1 MYSSADS
8 GSTWTSL
15 STPTDYTLNSAGTE
29 VVLTTGIAPNVF
41 IKIMRRT
48 PYLDEYVN
56 FQSSSLLTADQLN
69 TAEMFSMYV
78 DQELSDWLGS
88 ITGGGSPG
96 DLLELDNLDDVTII
110 SPVDWDQLTF
120 DATSQQWVNKSPTEI
135 TEATVGLDD
144 LADATITN
152 PVNWD
157 QLTFDST
164 SQQWVNKSP
173 TEITETTVGLDDL
186 KGVALTGP
194 ADKDVLRFNGI
205 DQWVNVPTRDVAD
218 QDAGTPAWGDDAQ
231 ATAGAIARRHDN
243 IVSPT
248 LPPAAPYQEGKFWFQ
263 DDVNKTLS
271 VWNGTGWT
279 SITSG
284 GTFTTQPKII
294 YVDASNGDDSFD
306 GHRIISP
313 KLTIK
318 AAVEQANA
326 DTSFGDG
333 SIILVAPGVYQE
345 TFPITIT
352 AQNLSIVGQS
362 IRSVFVH
369 PTTATEEETMFLC
382 DSGTY
387 INGMSFAG
395 LKASG
400 TRGAAGSVD
409 PDPVYGL
416 PPNQGW
422 VAAFRTGCTIRKSP
436 YIQNCTVFSDSN
448 IDNDN
453 FDPNNLTG
461 GTGGDITSDPCG
473 GGIYCDGNAPL
484 ATSPLRS
491 FVVDSF
497 TNINL
502 DGPGILI
509 ANNGYVQAV
518 SYFSTF
524 CHYQLKVITGGSGNL
539 TACTTDFGRYGL
551 IADGKSSTELFSGAT
566 SGTYNGYTGVPGAYV
581 PGDVAITVTGLTTG
595 WTTNQPGTTML
606 MEIGSELYPILSVTP
621 VSGASSVVTVLNP
634 SPNNKAVNLGLNPG
648 AVSDGTAVKFY
659 LRSQISTS
667 GHTFEYVGAANGTD
681 YRAAP
686 WLGGIP
692 DTTKQAIQLGG
703 SGSNA
708 QYNSG
713 AVYLS
718 STDENGRF
726 QIGIGGDALLVDQ
739 RTGQIT
745 LPVGAVSSSVE
756 SDLDPTLGA
765 DLYVNGKKI
774 RGGRSSNP
782 VGDVVLEVDGASAFR
797 LESTSAVQVPVG
809 TEAQRPA
816 TPEAGMIRFNS
827 DADKYESYDGT
838 NWGSLVGGDIG
849 TAPENI
855 PINGYLGRQAFV
867 DEVGTLRPYF
877 ASSGFYSAPQTGG
890 DIQFRYVSDT
900 EVTLVMKG
908 LDGTIRSTTL
918 TLS

>member
-1 MYSSADS
+1 MSFYSADLYPGTGSQVAFPVTFDFLDRDTVAVYRVETLDGTQVELTVIQS
-8 GSTWTSL
+8 GA
-15 STPTDYTLNSAGTE
+15 PTANQFVWDNDQLVTVGTAP
-29 VVLTTGIAPNVF
+29 TTAQQL
-41 IKIMRRT
+41 KIQRRT
-48 PYLDEYVN
+48 PVSEQAVQWKDGSYIVAED
-56 FQSSSLLTADQLN
+56 LN
-69 TAEMFSMYV
+69 TSEEQSLYI
-78 DQELSDWLGS
+78 DQELTDWLS
-88 ITGGGSPG
+88 EITGGGSGPG
-96 DLLELDNLDDVTII
+96 DFVDLDNLGDVTIT
-110 SPVDWDQLTF
+110 SPV
-120 DATSQQWVNKSPTEI
+120 
-135 TEATVGLDD
+135 
-144 LADATITN
+144 
-152 PVNWD
+152 
-157 QLTFDST
+157 
-164 SQQWVNKSP
+164 
-173 TEITETTVGLDDL
+173 
-186 KGVALTGP
+186 
-194 ADKDVLRFNGI
+194 DKDVLRYDDTT
-205 DQWVNVPTRDVAD
+205 DQWVNVPSRDVAD
-218 QDAGTPAWGDDAQ
+218 QDAGTPAWDDTAQ

-243 IVSPT
+243 FVSPT

-263 DDVNKTLS
+263 NDVDKTLS
-271 VWNGTGWT
+271 VWNGTGWI

-294 YVDASNGDDSFD
+294 YVDASNGNDIND

-318 AAVEQANA
+318 AAVEQANS

-333 SIILVAPGVYQE
+333 SIILIAPGVYQE

-369 PTTATEEETMFLC
+369 PTTATEEATMFLC

-409 PDPVYGL
+409 PDATYGL

-422 VAAFRTGCTIRKSP
+422 VARFRTGSVIRKSP
-436 YIQNCTVFSDSN
+436 YLQNLTVFSDSN

-461 GTGGDITSDPCG
+461 GTGGDITSSPCG
-473 GGIYCDGNAPL
+473 GGIYVDGDAP
-484 ATSPLRS
+484 ASNSPLRS
-491 FVVDSF
+491 FVIDSF

-502 DGPGILI
+502 DGPTLLI
-509 ANNGYVQAV
+509 ANSGYCQAV
-518 SYFSTF
+518 SFFSTF
-524 CHYQLKVITGGSGNL
+524 AHYHCKTISGGSANL

-551 IADGKSSTELFSGAT
+551 IANGKSSTELITGVT
-566 SGTYNGYTGVPGAYV
+566 SGTYNGYTGTSGAYV

-621 VSGASSVVTVLNP
+621 VSGNSSVVSVLNP

-648 AVSDGTAVKFY
+648 AVSNGTAVKFY

-667 GHTFEYVGAANGTD
+667 GHTFEYVGAVHGTD

-703 SGSNA
+703 SGSNS
-708 QYNSG
+708 QYNGG

-726 QIGIGGDALLVDQ
+726 QVGIGGDALLVDQ

-745 LPVGAVSSSVE
+745 LPVGAVSSNVE
-756 SDLDPTLGA
+756 SDLNPTLGG
-765 DLYVNGKKI
+765 DLYVNGKEI
-774 RGGRSSNP
+774 RGGRSTNP
-782 VGDVVLEVDGASAFR
+782 VGDVVLAVDGSSTFK

-816 TPEAGMIRFNS
+816 TPATGMIRFNTEEEEYEGWNGTEW
-827 DADKYESYDGT
+827 DA
-838 NWGSLVGGDIG
+838 LGGLDPALIG
-849 TAPENI
+849 TSPSQI

-867 DEVGTLRPYF
+867 DEVATLRPYF
-877 ASSGFYSAPQTGG
+877 ASSGGFYSAPQASG

-900 EVTLVMKG
+900 EIKLVMKG
-908 LDGTIRSTTL
+908 LDGVIRSTTL

>member
-1 MYSSADS
+1 MTFYSADIEPGNGVKQTFGLTFDYVDRNS
-8 GSTWTSL
+8 VYVYLIENSDGSFTEL
-15 STPTDYTLNSAGTE
+15 SAVTLGSPGP
-29 VVLTTGIAPNVF
+29 G
-41 IKIMRRT
+41 
-48 PYLDEYVN
+48 EYVWDSDI
-56 FQSSSLLTADQLN
+56 QVRLGDVPTADQSVKIQRRTLLSQQEVQWQDGSYIIAEDLN
-69 TAEMFSMYV
+69 TSEKQSLYL
-78 DQELSDWLGS
+78 DQELHDWLNE
-88 ITGGGSPG
+88 ITGGGAGPG
-96 DLLELDNLDDVTII
+96 DFVDLDNLGDV
-110 SPVDWDQLTF
+110 
-120 DATSQQWVNKSPTEI
+120 
-135 TEATVGLDD
+135 
-144 LADATITN
+144 TITN
-152 PVNWD
+152 P
-157 QLTFDST
+157 
-164 SQQWVNKSP
+164 
-173 TEITETTVGLDDL
+173 E
-186 KGVALTGP
+186 
-194 ADKDVLRFNGI
+194 DKNVLRYDDTT
-205 DQWVNVPTRDVAD
+205 DQWVNVPSRDVAD
-218 QDAGTPAWGDDAQ
+218 QDAGTPAWDDAAQ

-263 DDVNKTLS
+263 NDADKTLS
-271 VWNGTGWT
+271 VWNGTGWI

-294 YVDASNGDDSFD
+294 YVDSSNGNDSDD

-333 SIILVAPGVYQE
+333 SIILIAPGVYQE

-416 PPNQGW
+416 PPSQGW
-422 VAAFRTGCTIRKSP
+422 VARFRTGSVIRKSP

-461 GTGGDITSDPCG
+461 GTGGDITSSPCG
-473 GGIYCDGNAPL
+473 GGIYVDGDAP
-484 ATSPLRS
+484 ASNSPLRS
-491 FVVDSF
+491 FVIDSF

-502 DGPGILI
+502 DGPTLLI
-509 ANNGYVQAV
+509 SNSGYCQAV
-518 SYFSTF
+518 SFFSTF
-524 CHYQLKVITGGSGNL
+524 AAYHCKTISGGSANL

-551 IADGKSSTELFSGAT
+551 IADGKSSTELISGVT
-566 SGTYNGYTGVPGAYV
+566 SGTYNGYTGTSGAYV
-581 PGDVAITVTGLTTG
+581 PGDVAITVTGLTTT

-621 VSGASSVVTVLNP
+621 VSGNSSVVTVLNP

-648 AVSDGTAVKFY
+648 AVSNGTAVKFY

-667 GHTFEYVGAANGTD
+667 GHTFEYVGAVHGTD

-703 SGSNA
+703 SGSNS
-708 QYNSG
+708 QYNGG

-726 QIGIGGDALLVDQ
+726 QVGIGGDALLVDQ

-756 SDLDPTLGA
+756 SDLDPTLGG

-774 RGGRSSNP
+774 KGGRSSNP
-782 VGDVVLEVDGASAFR
+782 VGDVVLEVDGTSTFK
-797 LESTSAVQVPVG
+797 LESTSAVQVPAG
-809 TEAQRPA
+809 TTAQEPA
-816 TPEAGMIRFNS
+816 SPGVGMIRFNTEDEEYQGWNGTEW
-827 DADKYESYDGT
+827 DA
-838 NWGSLVGGDIG
+838 LGGLDPALIG
-849 TAPENI
+849 TSPSQI
-855 PINGYLGRQAFV
+855 PVNGYLGKQAFV

-877 ASSGFYSAPQTGG
+877 ASGGFYSAPQTGG

-900 EVTLVMKG
+900 EVQLVMKG

>member
-1 MYSSADS
+1 MSFYSADVYPGTGSQVAFPVTFDFLDRDTVDVYRIVIVDGSQTKLTVIQS
-8 GSTWTSL
+8 GTPTGDQFVWDNDQLVTVGTAPTAAQQL
-15 STPTDYTLNSAGTE
+15 KIQRSTP
-29 VVLTTGIAPNVF
+29 
-41 IKIMRRT
+41 
-48 PYLDEYVN
+48 VN
-56 FQSSSLLTADQLN
+56 EQTVQWQDGSYIVAEDLN
-69 TAEMFSMYV
+69 TSEEQSLYI
-78 DQELSDWLGS
+78 DQELTDWLGE
-88 ITGGGSPG
+88 ITGGGAGPG
-96 DLLELDNLDDVTII
+96 DFVDLDNLGDVTIT
-110 SPVDWDQLTF
+110 SPVNWDQLTF
-120 DATSQQWVNKSPTEI
+120 DATSQKWVNKTPIEI
-135 TEATVGLDD
+135 TEATVG
-144 LADATITN
+144 
-152 PVNWD
+152 V
-157 QLTFDST
+157 
-164 SQQWVNKSP
+164 
-173 TEITETTVGLDDL
+173 DDL
-186 KGVALTGP
+186 KDANLTSP
-194 ADKDVLRFNGI
+194 ADKNALRYDGTTS
-205 DQWVNVPTRDVAD
+205 QWVNVPSRDVAD
-218 QDAGTPAWGDDAQ
+218 QDAGTPAWDDAAQ

-243 IVSPT
+243 IVSST

-263 DDVNKTLS
+263 DDANKTLS

-279 SITSG
+279 AITSG
-284 GTFTTQPKII
+284 GTFTTQPSII
-294 YVDASNGDDSFD
+294 YVDASNGNDSFD

-318 AAVEQANA
+318 AAVEQANT

-333 SIILVAPGVYQE
+333 SIILIAPGVYQE

-422 VAAFRTGCTIRKSP
+422 VARFRTGCVVRKSP
-436 YIQNCTVFSDSN
+436 YVQNCTVFSDSN

-461 GTGGDITSDPCG
+461 GTGGDITSSPCG
-473 GGIYCDGNAPL
+473 GGIYVDGDAP
-484 ATSPLRS
+484 ASNSPLRS
-491 FVVDSF
+491 FVIDSF

-502 DGPGILI
+502 DGPTLLI
-509 ANNGYVQAV
+509 ANSGYCQAV
-518 SYFSTF
+518 SFFSTF
-524 CHYQLKVITGGSGNL
+524 AAYHCKTISGGSANL

-551 IADGKSSTELFSGAT
+551 IADGKSSTELISGTT

-581 PGDVAITVTGLTTG
+581 PGDVAITVTGLTTT
-595 WTTNQPGTTML
+595 WTTDQPGTTML

-621 VSGASSVVTVLNP
+621 VSGNSSVVSVLNP

-648 AVSDGTAVKFY
+648 AVSNGTAVKFY

-667 GHTFEYVGAANGTD
+667 GHTFEYVGAVHGTD

-692 DTTKQAIQLGG
+692 DTTKQAVQLGG
-703 SGSNA
+703 SGSNS
-708 QYNSG
+708 QYNGG

-726 QIGIGGDALLVDQ
+726 QVGIGGDALLVDQ

-756 SDLDPTLGA
+756 SDLDPTLGGN
-765 DLYVNGKKI
+765 LYVNGKEI

-782 VGDVVLEVDGASAFR
+782 VGDIVLETDSSSTILLNGFSIPGGSGGSVSPGAGTI
-797 LESTSAVQVPVG
+797 LSTA
-809 TEAQRPA
+809 
-816 TPEAGMIRFNS
+816 
-827 DADKYESYDGT
+827 
-838 NWGSLVGGDIG
+838 DIG
-849 TAPENI
+849 TAPNDI
-855 PINGYLGRQAFV
+855 PVNGYLGKQAFV

-877 ASSGFYSAPQTGG
+877 ASGGFYSAPQTGG

-900 EVTLVMKG
+900 SIQLVMKG

>member
-1 MYSSADS
+1 MTFYSADIEPGNGVKQTFGLTFDYVDRNS
-8 GSTWTSL
+8 VYVYLIENSDGSFTEL
-15 STPTDYTLNSAGTE
+15 SAVTLGSPGP
-29 VVLTTGIAPNVF
+29 G
-41 IKIMRRT
+41 
-48 PYLDEYVN
+48 EYVWDSDI
-56 FQSSSLLTADQLN
+56 QVRLGDVPTADQSVKIQRRTLLSQQEVQWQDGSYIIAEDLN
-69 TAEMFSMYV
+69 TSEKQSLYL
-78 DQELSDWLGS
+78 DQELHDWLNE
-88 ITGGGSPG
+88 ITGGGAGPG
-96 DLLELDNLDDVTII
+96 DFVDLDNLGDV
-110 SPVDWDQLTF
+110 
-120 DATSQQWVNKSPTEI
+120 
-135 TEATVGLDD
+135 
-144 LADATITN
+144 TITN
-152 PVNWD
+152 P
-157 QLTFDST
+157 
-164 SQQWVNKSP
+164 
-173 TEITETTVGLDDL
+173 E
-186 KGVALTGP
+186 
-194 ADKDVLRFNGI
+194 DKNVLRYDDTT
-205 DQWVNVPTRDVAD
+205 DQWVNVPSRDVAD
-218 QDAGTPAWGDDAQ
+218 QDAGTPAWDDAAQ

-263 DDVNKTLS
+263 NDADKTLS
-271 VWNGTGWT
+271 VWNGTGWI

-294 YVDASNGDDSFD
+294 YVDSSNGNDSDD

-333 SIILVAPGVYQE
+333 SIILIAPGVYQE

-416 PPNQGW
+416 PPSQGW
-422 VAAFRTGCTIRKSP
+422 VARFRTGSVIRKSP

-461 GTGGDITSDPCG
+461 GTGGDITSSPCG
-473 GGIYCDGNAPL
+473 GGIYVDGDAP
-484 ATSPLRS
+484 ASNSPLRS
-491 FVVDSF
+491 FVIDSF

-502 DGPGILI
+502 DGPTLLI
-509 ANNGYVQAV
+509 SNSGYCQAV
-518 SYFSTF
+518 SFFSTF
-524 CHYQLKVITGGSGNL
+524 AAYHCKTISGGSANL

-551 IADGKSSTELFSGAT
+551 IADGKSSTELISGVT
-566 SGTYNGYTGVPGAYV
+566 SGTYNGYTGTSGAYV
-581 PGDVAITVTGLTTG
+581 PGDVAITVTGLTTT

-621 VSGASSVVTVLNP
+621 VSGNSSVVTVLNP

-648 AVSDGTAVKFY
+648 AVSNGTAVKFY

-667 GHTFEYVGAANGTD
+667 GHTFEYVGAVHGTD

-703 SGSNA
+703 SGSNS
-708 QYNSG
+708 QYNGG

-726 QIGIGGDALLVDQ
+726 QVGIGGDALLVDQ

-756 SDLDPTLGA
+756 SDLDPTLGG

-774 RGGRSSNP
+774 KGGRSSNP
-782 VGDVVLEVDGASAFR
+782 VGDVVLEVDGTSTFKF
-797 LESTSAVQVPVG
+797 ESTSAVQVPAG
-809 TEAQRPA
+809 TTAQEPA
-816 TPEAGMIRFNS
+816 SPGVGMIRFNTEDEEYQGWNGTEW
-827 DADKYESYDGT
+827 DA
-838 NWGSLVGGDIG
+838 LGGLDPALIG
-849 TAPENI
+849 TSPSQI
-855 PINGYLGRQAFV
+855 PVNGYLGKQAFV

-877 ASSGFYSAPQTGG
+877 ASGGFYSAPQTGG

-900 EVTLVMKG
+900 EVQLVMKG

>member
-1 MYSSADS
+1 MSDDSFYSADVYPGT
-8 GSTWTSL
+8 GSRVAFPVTFDFLDRDTVAVYRIETVDGAQTEL
-15 STPTDYTLNSAGTE
+15 TVIQTGTPTGDEFIWDNDQLVTVGTAPA
-29 VVLTTGIAPNVF
+29 TGQQLKVQ
-41 IKIMRRT
+41 RRT
-48 PYLDEYVN
+48 PVN
-56 FQSSSLLTADQLN
+56 EQAVQWRDGSYIIAEDLN
-69 TAEMFSMYV
+69 TSEEQSLYI
-78 DQELSDWLGS
+78 DQELTDWLTE
-88 ITGGGSPG
+88 ITGGGSGPG
-96 DLLELDNLDDVTII
+96 DFVDLDNLGDVTI
-110 SPVDWDQLTF
+110 
-120 DATSQQWVNKSPTEI
+120 
-135 TEATVGLDD
+135 
-144 LADATITN
+144 
-152 PVNWD
+152 
-157 QLTFDST
+157 
-164 SQQWVNKSP
+164 
-173 TEITETTVGLDDL
+173 TT
-186 KGVALTGP
+186 P
-194 ADKDVLRFNGI
+194 EDKDVLRYDDTT
-205 DQWVNVPTRDVAD
+205 DQWVNVPSRDVAD
-218 QDAGTPAWGDDAQ
+218 QDAGTPTWDDAAQ

-263 DDVNKTLS
+263 DDANKTLS
-271 VWNGTGWT
+271 VWNGTGWI

-333 SIILVAPGVYQE
+333 SIILIAPGVYQE

-422 VAAFRTGCTIRKSP
+422 VAAFRTGCTIKKSP

-448 IDNDN
+448 IDNDS

-473 GGIYCDGNAPL
+473 GGIYCDGSAPL

-502 DGPGILI
+502 DGPGILV

-551 IADGKSSTELFSGAT
+551 IADGKSETELFSGTT
-566 SGTYNGYTGVPGAYV
+566 SGTYNGYTGVSGAYV

-648 AVSDGTAVKFY
+648 TVASGTAVKFY

-667 GHTFEYVGAANGTD
+667 GHTFEYVGAVNGTD

-703 SGSNA
+703 SGSNG

-756 SDLDPTLGA
+756 SDLDPTLGG

-774 RGGRSSNP
+774 KGGRSSNP
-782 VGDVVLEVDGASAFR
+782 VGDVVLEVDGTSTFK

-816 TPEAGMIRFNS
+816 TPATGMIRFNTEEEEYEGWNGTEW
-827 DADKYESYDGT
+827 DA
-838 NWGSLVGGDIG
+838 LGGLDPALIG
-849 TAPENI
+849 TSPSQI
-855 PINGYLGRQAFV
+855 PVNGYLGKQAFV

-877 ASSGFYSAPQTGG
+877 ASGGFYSAPQTGG

-900 EVTLVMKG
+900 EIQLVMKG